1 MIKVRNVAL
10 AAALSASLAGCYVV
24 PLQYPPAEG
33 APAAAAVPVPVQLP
47 VLTARLYP
55 VNDAAASMGRLAG
68 TISRPETGHGM
79 FSLAAGNETY
89 AGEATRAPG
98 TPRGKANA
106 AGSKGGYLRCEYV
119 MTTTLLGNGT
129 CIFSNGAR
137 FDMHISS

>member
-1 MIKVRNVAL
+1 MINIRNVAL

-33 APAAAAVPVPVQLP
+33 APAAASVPVQLP

-68 TISRPETGHGM
+68 TISRPETGHGV
-79 FSLAAGNETY
+79 FSLMAGNETY
-89 AGEATRAPG
+89 TGEATRAPG
-98 TPRGKANA
+98 TSRGKANA
-106 AGSKGGYLRCEYV
+106 AGSKGGYLRCEYT

-129 CIFSNGAR
+129 CTFSNGAR